1 MASNPS
7 EYSSRHL
14 SVKKKGIPDALQ
26 AIANISGMYRFEVT
40 VIGDPGK
47 TKPHGWRKNRGFLEV
62 ISRNNMTDY
71 VRLMGLHPI
80 RC

>member
-40 VIGDPGK
+40 VIGDAGK
-47 TKPHGWRKNRGFLEV
+47 DEASRMEKKPDFGGDQPE
-62 ISRNNMTDY
+62 
-71 VRLMGLHPI
+71 
-80 RC
+80 